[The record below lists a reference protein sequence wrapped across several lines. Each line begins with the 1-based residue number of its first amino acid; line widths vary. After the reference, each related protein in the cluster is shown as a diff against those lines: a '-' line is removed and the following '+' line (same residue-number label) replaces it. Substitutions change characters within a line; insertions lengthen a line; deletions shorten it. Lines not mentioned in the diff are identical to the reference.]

1 MFGIVGL
8 LLFEQVVNDQALA
21 GFSQPQLVS
30 KFHLGGAFTAGDDVD
45 VGVVEAKDFVL
56 VLDLSFSNDSFVSLI
71 DGRLDLAEDAFQ
83 PILEELDSTF
93 AQLGFAAPLF
103 EQGEV
108 ATGVTGNSLT
118 QGFHFP
124 QDAFALFPAVL
135 DAVGGGH
142 FHDEAVDVAEEFKRI
157 LGYPVFE
164 ALAADDDGGFHQ
176 RAGEVAEQNPV
187 DGEVDVGFEA
197 GAVEI
202 DVFKVEL
209 FFEIEVQCLGVVCVG
224 KHTDE
229 ALVDV
234 LE

>member
-108 ATGVTGNSLT
+108 AAGVTNDSFAK
-118 QGFHFP
+118 GFHFP
-124 QDAFALFPAVL
+124 QNGFAFFPAVL

-142 FHDEAVDVAEEFKRI
+142 FHDEAVDVAERDGVTRAAVEFR
-157 LGYPVFE
+157 
-164 ALAADDDGGFHQ
+164 LANGMVQMGQYFIESDNSGKLS
-176 RAGEVAEQNPV
+176 RL
-187 DGEVDVGFEA
+187 VGF
-197 GAVEI
+197 
-202 DVFKVEL
+202 
-209 FFEIEVQCLGVVCVG
+209 VG
-224 KHTDE
+224 TGTPT
-229 ALVDV
+229 
-234 LE
+234 